1 MKNIITLVALLTF
14 SPVVNA
20 FNLDSLLIKSVGG
33 KPALKSLKEMK
44 TYATWGEV
52 TLNGQKGHFVQYFVT
67 PDKYYLRVNFGNFE
81 MIQAYNGKIA
91 WQKDLNGQIS
101 YLKGFEKEELIKN
114 IYFESYAYLF
124 PQKKK
129 GDIIYQGTIEKD
141 GNSYHKVAFIPFE
154 NDTLFA
160 YYSLTDSLKKMTTSH
175 LDQISTITYVDDYR
189 KVDNVLVPFYSKAV
203 VKDASFSTTFV
214 ADSIVI
220 NQPVDTSL
228 FEIST
233 QPLQDFHFPNDVAK
247 VDIPFIYRHGHIRL
261 PVVINGKKK
270 IWVILDSG
278 ASANIFNKT
287 IIDSLHLPEVGTL
300 PAMGISG
307 FEDVV
312 LVKTDSLQIGSLT
325 LYNQVVGKMN
335 LDAVTYHTNN
345 AYNFGGVIGFDFLSR
360 FPILINYSE
369 TTLTVYNPDNF
380 PTPPGGVEI
389 PFHLTM
395 QVPTVHGE
403 INGVDG
409 EFLVD
414 LGNAFGLIIHKQFAQ
429 KNNLETKLHNIK
441 KNPQLFGGIG
451 GAIAGENA
459 LADSFK
465 IGDIMI
471 NSLRVL
477 LPDSAQG
484 ITGSAKIAGNI
495 GNLILSKFKILF
507 DYPHGRLIFYKSG
520 K

>member
-1 MKNIITLVALLTF
+1 MTTYSAW
-14 SPVVNA
+14 
-20 FNLDSLLIKSVGG
+20 G
-33 KPALKSLKEMK
+33 KI
-44 TYATWGEV
+44 
-52 TLNGQKGHFVQYFVT
+52 TLNGQKGHFAQYFVA
-67 PDKYYLRVNFGNFE
+67 PDKYYLQVDFGNFE

-91 WQKDLNGQIS
+91 WQKDVNGQIS
-101 YLKGFEKEELIKN
+101 SLKGFEKEELVKN

-124 PQKKK
+124 PDKKK
-129 GDIIYQGTIEKD
+129 GDIIYMGIVEKEGD
-141 GNSYHKVAFIPFE
+141 NYHRVAFIPFKD
-154 NDTLFA
+154 DTLFA
-160 YYSLTDSLKKMTTSH
+160 YYSLTDSLNKITTTH
-175 LDQISTITYVDDYR
+175 IDQISTITYIDDYR
-189 KVDNVLVPFYSKAV
+189 KIKNILVPFYSKAV
-203 VKDASFSTTFV
+203 VKDASFSTTLI

-228 FEIST
+228 FEIPT
-233 QPLQDFHFPNDVAK
+233 QSNQDFRFPDDVAK
-247 VDIPFIYRHGHIRL
+247 VKIPFVYRYGHIRL
-261 PVVINGKKK
+261 PVVLNGKKK

-278 ASANIFNKT
+278 ASANIFNQT

-307 FEDVV
+307 FENVV

-335 LDAVTYHTNN
+335 FDAITNNAQN
-345 AYNFGGVIGFDFLSR
+345 AYNFDGVIGYDFLSH

-369 TTLTVYNPDNF
+369 TTLTVYNPNNF
-380 PTPPGGVEI
+380 QAPPGGVEI

-403 INGVDG
+403 INGVNG

-429 KNNLETKLHNIK
+429 KNNLETKLHDIK

-451 GAIAGENA
+451 KAVAGKNA
-459 LADSFK
+459 FADSFQ

-477 LPDSAQG
+477 LPDSTQG

-495 GNLILSKFKILF
+495 GNMILSNFEVLF
-507 DYPHGRLIFYKSG
+507 DYPHHRLIFYKSD